1 MTFTEKLE
9 TRIKATGS
17 HLCVGLDV
25 RATRADEATKRFCI
39 KVIEETASYAA
50 AFKPNAAYFEAL
62 GWQGVRMLAQI
73 LKAVP
78 KDVPVIYDAKR
89 GDIGETQAYYAKA
102 AFEEFGA
109 DAITLNPYMGAE
121 TLEPF
126 LKYKDKGLYLL
137 GVTSNPGAADIE
149 LQKLH
154 DGRQVFELVNEMTAA
169 SNQVGLVVGLTNAS
183 GNVLSKVND
192 VPLLVPGLGAQGG
205 DVAALKVTG
214 RKAPVL
220 VNVSRGILY
229 ADPEIPLASKA
240 KAWMEKLSETFTA

>member
-1 MTFTEKLE
+1 M
-9 TRIKATGS
+9 
-17 HLCVGLDV
+17 
-25 RATRADEATKRFCI
+25 
-39 KVIEETASYAA
+39 
-50 AFKPNAAYFEAL
+50 
-62 GWQGVRMLAQI
+62 
-73 LKAVP
+73 P

-154 DGRQVFELVNEMTAA
+154 DGRRVFELVNEMTAA

-205 DVAALKVTG
+205 DVAALKGTG

-240 KAWMEKLSETFTA
+240 KAWMEKLSEAFTA